1 MPQLF
6 YNILAQPWLI
16 DSWQLDTDM
25 DHIPNIYRP
34 ALGHIQVPC
43 LLSKEYRCDYADK
56 DFFSFPERHGWD
68 LCAIMRRDFKRN
80 GLETPLRAASL
91 LQAWLYFGF
100 MSEVLKTEVLIRDFL
115 EEIDGQEV
123 ITTKSLPRYINN
135 WQDEIISLPEIV
147 KEEKFHSTLEFFGEV
162 DVYFNAATQNPPG
175 KPHSPLP
182 PEVRLSISVLHATL
196 YFAMMHIF
204 RNEDDPS
211 PSNPKE
217 FIHGFPIDFI
227 ETRLRGQGWCPSDI
241 ELLKNGGLGSTSILE
256 LYYAYL
262 LGNRDVIRDHSGCES
277 TFIGRFACTAFNITE
292 DDYKPAHVAGCS
304 RDCRAIEVDQSWL
317 EQVTQVG
324 RLPLITISTDKSGAA
339 YLEARDSDYNADY
352 AAISHVYADGLG
364 NPRKCALPTC
374 QLTRLQSR
382 VNLLNNKRSAAA
394 TDSANLPFWMD
405 TLCIPV
411 RSDMDDVRKT
421 AVRNMAMIYRRAQV
435 VLVLNAEL
443 ENHSCHASSEEI
455 AMRVSTCSW
464 FRRLWTLQEGV
475 LACNLYFQFQDGAV
489 NLESQGLSCAGHGKR
504 FSVRRRIQAQA
515 IKPYTR
521 ICAFRKMPRER
532 RIREIYTLTH
542 WRTTSKDEDE
552 PYCLATLLLADQMVL
567 QRITATKYFYK
578 RREEFI
584 MGQGLFPVKTLFFLE
599 VRVGTRDPPI
609 GWALRRYLY
618 RSEPEPV
625 PASDPLALVDEAGW
639 HVHLSGITCSVSDLP
654 VKPAEGHRLPDFT
667 ITDDNKDIDL
677 ELSSCF
683 WLRDQNPPEDWRG
696 VLSAFGALKIGIII
710 EQWPLNY
717 HVRHDGFTSFSPT
730 RGAVIAITK
739 ETTSKFT
746 GFFCGTVVIS
756 RVGSGQ
762 TSSHEIL
769 LDMLSGFD
777 VFQQEGSPPVHHV
790 LQRPKLRK
798 DAIPISGQ
806 LFDESWEW
814 CIM

>member
-1 MPQLF
+1 
-6 YNILAQPWLI
+6 
-16 DSWQLDTDM
+16 M

-455 AMRVSTCSW
+455 AMR
-464 FRRLWTLQEGV
+464 
-475 LACNLYFQFQDGAV
+475 
-489 NLESQGLSCAGHGKR
+489 
-504 FSVRRRIQAQA
+504 
-515 IKPYTR
+515 
-521 ICAFRKMPRER
+521 
-532 RIREIYTLTH
+532 
-542 WRTTSKDEDE
+542 
-552 PYCLATLLLADQMVL
+552 
-567 QRITATKYFYK
+567 
-578 RREEFI
+578 
-584 MGQGLFPVKTLFFLE
+584 
-599 VRVGTRDPPI
+599 
-609 GWALRRYLY
+609 
-618 RSEPEPV
+618 
-625 PASDPLALVDEAGW
+625 
-639 HVHLSGITCSVSDLP
+639 
-654 VKPAEGHRLPDFT
+654 PAEGHRLPDFT

-746 GFFCGTVVIS
+746 GFFCGTVICFLDLMFFNKKVVLRYIMS
-756 RVGSGQ
+756 FNGQ
-762 TSSHEIL
+762 NFER
-769 LDMLSGFD
+769 MR
-777 VFQQEGSPPVHHV
+777 FQ
-790 LQRPKLRK
+790 
-798 DAIPISGQ
+798 
-806 LFDESWEW
+806 
-814 CIM
+814 